1 MGLTKRRLEL
11 LAPARDLQV
20 GISAIDCG
28 ADAVYIGPERFGA
41 RAAAGNSLEDIGKLC
56 QYAHFYGAKVYA
68 TINTLLFDNELEA
81 VRSLIFRLYEV
92 QIDAIIIQDAGILEM
107 DLPPVTIHASTQFNN
122 YSIEKVKFLANNGIS
137 RVVLARELSLEQIK
151 RIHEA
156 TPVELEFFIHG
167 ALCVSLSGQCYMSYA
182 LTGRSANRGECAQ
195 SCRSYYSLFDA
206 DGAMVAK
213 SKHILSLH
221 DLNLNHRL
229 GDLALAGVTSFK
241 IEGRMKDINYV
252 RNTVTAYHKELN
264 AFISENPQFCRA
276 SEGVVDPG
284 FDSDLQRS
292 FNRGFTSYFI
302 DGRQHDIFT
311 PDSSRSLGEYLGLV
325 RTVSHN
331 HFTIESEGAL
341 PVNGDGISFLAV
353 GNRQSGTRINRVE
366 GRRIYPLSMAGIEPG
381 AKVFRNADR
390 LFQKQ
395 LESAKPKRRIYIT
408 GSLSRFD
415 EKLIFTVKDSSGNSC
430 SVLRDSQ
437 FIASNQSRDD
447 FERFVLGQLSKSGDT
462 PFMFSHL
469 EVLIDPMV
477 IKSADLNQMRRD
489 ALSELE
495 QLRILAILE
504 AKVDINNSDKK
515 RPLAN
520 YPSSILDAHGN
531 VTNDLARQFYLK
543 RGVEIIEK
551 GVEAGGVSDS
561 LPLMTTRH
569 CLRYEY
575 GACPKENKTVT
586 IPPKPWHMT
595 DQINKY
601 RLEFH
606 CRDCMMAIYKTE

>member
-11 LAPARDLQV
+11 LAPARDLQT

-41 RAAAGNSLEDIGKLC
+41 RAAAGNSVEDIGKLC
-56 QYAHFYGAKVYA
+56 QYAHLYGAKVYA
-68 TINTLLFDNELEA
+68 TINTLLYDNELET
-81 VRSLIFRLYEV
+81 VRSLIYRLYEV
-92 QIDAIIIQDAGILEM
+92 HIDAIIIQDAGILEM
-107 DLPPVTIHASTQFNN
+107 ELPPVTIHASTQFHN
-122 YSIEKVKFLANNGIS
+122 YSVEKVRFLADNGIS
-137 RVVLARELSLEQIK
+137 RVVLARELSLEQIQK
-151 RIHEA
+151 IHEA
-156 TPVELEFFIHG
+156 TPVELECFIHG
-167 ALCVSLSGQCYMSYA
+167 ALCVSLSGQCYMSYT

-195 SCRSYYSLFDA
+195 SCRSYYSLFDEN
-206 DGAMVAK
+206 GAMIAK

-221 DLNLNHRL
+221 DLNLSHRL
-229 GDLALAGVTSFK
+229 GDLAQVGVTSFK
-241 IEGRMKDINYV
+241 IEGRMKDVNYV

-264 AFISENPQFCRA
+264 AFISENPQYCRA

-331 HFTIESEGAL
+331 HFTIEGEGAM
-341 PVNGDGISFLAV
+341 PVNGDGISFLTV

-366 GRRIYPLSMAGIEPG
+366 GRRIYPLSMTGIEPG

-395 LESAKPKRRIYIT
+395 LESAKPKRRISIT
-408 GSLSRFD
+408 GSLSRSD
-415 EKLIFTVKDSSGNSC
+415 EKLIFNVNDSLGNSC
-430 SVLRDSQ
+430 SVSRDSQ
-437 FIASNQSRDD
+437 FIASSQSSED

-477 IKSADLNQMRRD
+477 LKSADLNQLRRE

-495 QLRILAILE
+495 QLRI
-504 AKVDINNSDKK
+504 KVLSEQNVNKNNS
-515 RPLAN
+515 AN
-520 YPSSILDAHGN
+520 SKTIADYPSSVLDARGN
-531 VTNDLARQFYLK
+531 VTNELAKQFYLK

-551 GVEAGGVSDS
+551 GVEVGGASDT

-569 CLRYEY
+569 CLRFEY
-575 GACPKENKTVT
+575 GACPKENKKVT
-586 IPPKPWHMT
+586 IPPRSWHMT